1 MLTNSELL
9 DSIISQMYEMFRA
22 LLTGNYAMFCAHFAE
37 IMSKLCSLRD
47 GVRKENELHDQHI
60 KDLKDQLKRATTLEP
75 EPGETVI
82 GGETTTFN
90 YDPRREDHG
99 TV

>member
-22 LLTGNYAMFCAHFAE
+22 LLTGNYAVFCAHFAE

-47 GVRKENELHDQHI
+47 GVRKENELYDQHI

-75 EPGETVI
+75 EPGGTVI
-82 GGETTTFN
+82 GGGTITYNF
-90 YDPRREDHG
+90 DPRKE
-99 TV
+99 

>member
-9 DSIISQMYEMFRA
+9 DSVISEMYEMFKA
-22 LLTGNYAMFCAHFAE
+22 LLSGNYALFCAAFAE

-47 GVRKENELHDQHI
+47 GLRKDAEATDKCIN
-60 KDLKDQLKRATTLEP
+60 DLKAQLKKATTLEP
-75 EPGETVI
+75 EPGGKVI

-90 YDPRREDHG
+90 FDPSKE
-99 TV
+99 